1 MLSFLDE
8 ECLQI
13 MTRNLESLSDL
24 FSEERTNIMN
34 QRRTKNKE
42 ATGMSCLSGKVAL
55 VKGGSRGIGA
65 GIVKRLARENAD
77 VAFTFL
83 KENKAPD
90 SVVEEASVNG
100 NRVIAIQA
108 DSGSARELMDAV
120 EKVAKEF
127 GRIDILVSSAGA
139 FLFKP
144 VDEVS
149 DEEFDHMV
157 AVDLK
162 AAFIASR
169 SALKHMGEGGRIVF
183 ASSNIADFAALATT
197 RIYSMVNPGLDG
209 LAHGVARDLG
219 PRGITVNTVHP
230 GPIKT
235 DGNPEDSP
243 YAKDLRSFMVTPQF
257 GEPVDVAAMVAF
269 LVSPEAK
276 FATGAAFIIDH
287 GFTA

>member
-55 VKGGSRGIGA
+55 VTGGSRGIGA

-83 KENKAPD
+83 KENKAAD

-169 SALKHMGEGGRIVF
+169 SALKHMRDGGRIVF
-183 ASSNIADFAALATT
+183 VSSNIADKKFL
-197 RIYSMVNPGLDG
+197 
-209 LAHGVARDLG
+209 HGMSDAILVPSKLG
-219 PRGITVNTVHP
+219 SPRGTNC
-230 GPIKT
+230 
-235 DGNPEDSP
+235 
-243 YAKDLRSFMVTPQF
+243 FC
-257 GEPVDVAAMVAF
+257 
-269 LVSPEAK
+269 
-276 FATGAAFIIDH
+276 
-287 GFTA
+287 

>member
-1 MLSFLDE
+1 MNRTTTNNE
-8 ECLQI
+8 EARAI
-13 MTRNLESLSDL
+13 SR
-24 FSEERTNIMN
+24 
-34 QRRTKNKE
+34 
-42 ATGMSCLSGKVAL
+42 LSGKVAL
-55 VKGGSRGIGA
+55 VTGGSRGIGA
-65 GIVKRLARENAD
+65 GIVKRLAREKAD

-83 KENKAPD
+83 KEKKAAN
-90 SVVEEASVNG
+90 SVVKEVSSEGGRA
-100 NRVIAIQA
+100 IAIQA
-108 DSGSARELMDAV
+108 DSSSARELTNAV

-127 GRIDILVSSAGA
+127 GHIDILVSSAGA

-149 DEEFDHMV
+149 EKEFDHMV

-169 SALKHMGEGGRIVF
+169 TALKHMSDGGRIVF
-183 ASSNIADFAALATT
+183 VSSNIADFAALATT
-197 RIYSMVNPGLDG
+197 SIYSMVKAGLDG
-209 LAHGVARDLG
+209 LAKGMARDLG

-230 GPIKT
+230 GPIET
-235 DGNPEDSP
+235 DGNPKDSP

-257 GEPVDVAAMVAF
+257 GEPADVAAMVAF

-276 FATGAAFIIDH
+276 FATGAAFVIDH

>member
-55 VKGGSRGIGA
+55 VTGGSRGIGA

-83 KENKAPD
+83 KENKAAD

-169 SALKHMGEGGRIVF
+169 SALKHMRDGGRIVF
-183 ASSNIADFAALATT
+183 VSSNIADFAAWATT
-197 RIYSMVNPGLDG
+197 SIYSMVKAGLDG
-209 LAHGVARDLG
+209 LAKGMARDLG

-243 YAKDLRSFMVTPQF
+243 YAKD
-257 GEPVDVAAMVAF
+257 
-269 LVSPEAK
+269 
-276 FATGAAFIIDH
+276 
-287 GFTA
+287 

>member
-1 MLSFLDE
+1 
-8 ECLQI
+8 
-13 MTRNLESLSDL
+13 
-24 FSEERTNIMN
+24 MN
-34 QRRTKNKE
+34 QTKTNNEE
-42 ATGMSCLSGKVAL
+42 AGAAPRLSGKVAL
-55 VKGGSRGIGA
+55 VTGGSRGIGA
-65 GIVKRLARENAD
+65 GIVKRLARGKAD

-83 KENKAPD
+83 EEKEAAD
-90 SVVEEASVNG
+90 SVVKESSANG
-100 NRVIAIQA
+100 NQVIALQA
-108 DSGSARELMDAV
+108 DSSSPHQLVKAV

-149 DEEFDHMV
+149 EEEFDHMV

-169 SALKHMGEGGRIVF
+169 AVLKHMHDGGRIVF
-183 ASSNIADFAALATT
+183 VSSNIADFAALATT
-197 RIYSMVNPGLDG
+197 SIYSMVKAGLDG
-209 LAHGVARDLG
+209 LAKGMARDLG

-243 YAKDLRSFMVTPQF
+243 YAKDLRSFMVTPDY
-257 GEPVDVAAMVAF
+257 GEPADVAAMVAF

-276 FATGAAFIIDH
+276 FATGAAFVIDH

>member
-1 MLSFLDE
+1 MN
-8 ECLQI
+8 Q
-13 MTRNLESLSDL
+13 T
-24 FSEERTNIMN
+24 RTNN
-34 QRRTKNKE
+34 EE
-42 ATGMSCLSGKVAL
+42 AGAVSRLSGKVAL
-55 VKGGSRGIGA
+55 VTGGSRGIGA
-65 GIVKRLARENAD
+65 GIVKRLAREKAD

-83 KENKAPD
+83 KEKEAAD
-90 SVVEEASVNG
+90 SIVKEASADG

-108 DSGSARELMDAV
+108 NSGNEQELIKAV

-127 GRIDILVSSAGA
+127 GHIDILVSSAGA

-169 SALKHMGEGGRIVF
+169 SALKHMRDGGRIVF
-183 ASSNIADFAALATT
+183 VSSNIADFAALATT
-197 RIYSMVNPGLDG
+197 SIYSMVKAGLDG
-209 LAHGVARDLG
+209 LAKGMARDLG

-257 GEPVDVAAMVAF
+257 GEPADVAAMVAF

>member
-1 MLSFLDE
+1 MN
-8 ECLQI
+8 Q
-13 MTRNLESLSDL
+13 T
-24 FSEERTNIMN
+24 RTNN
-34 QRRTKNKE
+34 EE
-42 ATGMSCLSGKVAL
+42 AGAVSRLSGKVAL
-55 VKGGSRGIGA
+55 VTGGSRGIGA
-65 GIVKRLARENAD
+65 GIVKRLAREKAD

-83 KENKAPD
+83 KEKEAAD
-90 SVVEEASVNG
+90 SIVKEASADG

-108 DSGSARELMDAV
+108 NSGNV

-127 GRIDILVSSAGA
+127 GHIDILVSSAGA

-169 SALKHMGEGGRIVF
+169 SALKHMGDGGRIVF
-183 ASSNIADFAALATT
+183 VSSNIADFAALATT
-197 RIYSMVNPGLDG
+197 SIYSMVKAGLDG
-209 LAHGVARDLG
+209 LAKGMARDLG

-257 GEPVDVAAMVAF
+257 GEPADVAAMVAF